1 MKKLILVSAL
11 VLSMA
16 VVSIAQ
22 TPAAP
27 VKKDA
32 KAAPAKTEVVAPAKD
47 AKAVPAKKAV
57 KKAPAKK
64 AEVKKAVVT
73 PDAPKK

>member
-1 MKKLILVSAL
+1 MKKLVLVSAL

-22 TPAAP
+22 TPAPAKKEV
-27 VKKDA
+27 VKKEA
-32 KAAPAKTEVVAPAKD
+32 AAPELKKD

-57 KKAPAKK
+57 KKAPVKK
-64 AEVKKAVVT
+64 MEVKKEVA
-73 PDAPKK
+73 APAKK

>member
-1 MKKLILVSAL
+1 MKKLVLVSAL

-22 TPAAP
+22 QDKP
-27 VKKDA
+27 KKDA
-32 KAAPAKTEVVAPAKD
+32 KVVPAKTEVVTPVPAKD
-47 AKAVPAKKAV
+47 AKAVPAKKVV

-64 AEVKKAVVT
+64 VVPAEKT
-73 PDAPKK
+73 PKK

>member
-1 MKKLILVSAL
+1 MKKLVLVSAL

-22 TPAAP
+22 DKP

-32 KAAPAKTEVVAPAKD
+32 KVAPAKTEVVTPAPAKD

-57 KKAPAKK
+57 KKAPVKKEAVKKEVAPAKK
-64 AEVKKAVVT
+64 
-73 PDAPKK
+73 

>member
-1 MKKLILVSAL
+1 MKKLVLVSAL

-22 TPAAP
+22 DKP
-27 VKKDA
+27 KKDA
-32 KAAPAKTEVVAPAKD
+32 KVVPAKTEVVTPAPAKD

-57 KKAPAKK
+57 KKAPVQKEVAKK
-64 AEVKKAVVT
+64 EVAAPAPAKK
-73 PDAPKK
+73 